1 MRKIE
6 GIKIVTTLAL
16 AMMILA
22 LALAVPVAASYT
34 VDGDLSDW
42 RITPAELNRGL
53 NDSSIAGQS
62 GDPNA
67 WVPDSDTADW
77 IVEDNRD
84 PDTPGWGS
92 YYGVHIKGTGSSYST
107 YDEPL
112 VHLDPPHCDITYP
125 EPYGGEAYDVEAM
138 YFDDDEYYAYFAI
151 VVSSETYL
159 GDFYLEVNGE
169 EYGIVLKDRYYAG
182 LYQGEIYR
190 GPDWIP
196 SDDVCEVKK
205 VMINSSA
212 PGTYVGMAEVAI
224 GDTGIYDFN
233 STDYNYTN
241 YVVEIGVRKTL
252 IGCPEN
258 CTFSD
263 ISYACS
269 CGNDHIE
276 NEVHYDYPCIPEF
289 LTVAI
294 PAGMVIGLVYIW
306 KRRQRK

>member
-1 MRKIE
+1 MKV
-6 GIKIVTTLAL
+6 VTVLAL
-16 AMMILA
+16 AAIVLA
-22 LALAVPVAASYT
+22 LVLVVPVMAASYT

-42 RITPAELNRGL
+42 GITPVELNRGL

-62 GDPNA
+62 GDPDA
-67 WVPDSDTADW
+67 WAPDSDTADW
-77 IVEDNRD
+77 IVEDNKD
-84 PDTPGWGS
+84 PDTPSQGS
-92 YYGVHIKGTGSSYST
+92 HPGYGVHIKGTGSSYSI

-112 VHLDPPHCDITYP
+112 VHLYPPSCSEMHP
-125 EPYGGEAYDVEAM
+125 EPFSGEAYDVEAM

-169 EYGIVLKDRYYAG
+169 EYGIVLQDRAG
-182 LYQGEIYR
+182 LYQGQIYKD
-190 GPDWIP
+190 PDWIP
-196 SDDVCEVKK
+196 SDYVCEVDKTW
-205 VMINSSA
+205 INASA
-212 PGTYVGMAEVAI
+212 PGTYVGMADVVI
-224 GDTGIYDFN
+224 SDTGISDFG
-233 STDYNYTN
+233 YTN
-241 YVVEIGVRKTL
+241 YVVEIRVRKTL

>member
-1 MRKIE
+1 MGEIE
-6 GIKIVTTLAL
+6 GMKVVTV
-16 AMMILA
+16 
-22 LALAVPVAASYT
+22 LALAVIVLALVLVVPAVAASYT
-34 VDGDLSDW
+34 IDGDLSDW
-42 RITPAELNRGL
+42 GITLEELNRGL

-62 GDPNA
+62 GDPDA

-84 PDTPGWGS
+84 PDTWGS

-107 YDEPL
+107 YNEAL
-112 VHLDPPHCDITYP
+112 VHLDPPYCDRTYP

-182 LYQGEIYR
+182 LYQGQIYKD
-190 GPDWIP
+190 PDWIP
-196 SDDVCEVKK
+196 SDCVCEVKK
-205 VMINSSA
+205 VMIDPSA
-212 PGTYVGMAEVAI
+212 PGTYVGMADVVI
-224 GDTGIYDFN
+224 SDTGISDFG
-233 STDYNYTN
+233 YTN
-241 YVVEIGVRKTL
+241 YVVEIRVRKTL

-306 KRRQRK
+306 KRRQWK